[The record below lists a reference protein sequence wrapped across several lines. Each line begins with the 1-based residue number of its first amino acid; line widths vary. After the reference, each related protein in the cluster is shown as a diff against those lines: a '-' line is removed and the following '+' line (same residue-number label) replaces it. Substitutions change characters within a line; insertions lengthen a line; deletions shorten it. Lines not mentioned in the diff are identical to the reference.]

1 MKATIIFAIL
11 FLVSVGS
18 VADDIS
24 AEDKAKAQLTLAQ
37 WMKARAD
44 DTGRFV
50 FVDRQSNELVGGYSA
65 NVHTVGA
72 TWEESISAFT
82 WRGMRARTNRNTRST
97 RLPGV
102 GMSPPPLNLAP
113 LWRN

>member
-24 AEDKAKAQLTLAQ
+24 VEDKAKAQLTLAQ

-65 NVHTVGA
+65 NVHPMIVPYKDGA
-72 TWEESISAFT
+72 VLFVL
-82 WRGMRARTNRNTRST
+82 
-97 RLPGV
+97 RLLQKKV
-102 GMSPPPLNLAP
+102 IE
-113 LWRN
+113 

>member
-18 VADDIS
+18 AADDIS

-50 FVDRQSNELVGGYSA
+50 FVDRQSN
-65 NVHTVGA
+65 
-72 TWEESISAFT
+72 
-82 WRGMRARTNRNTRST
+82 
-97 RLPGV
+97 
-102 GMSPPPLNLAP
+102 
-113 LWRN
+113 